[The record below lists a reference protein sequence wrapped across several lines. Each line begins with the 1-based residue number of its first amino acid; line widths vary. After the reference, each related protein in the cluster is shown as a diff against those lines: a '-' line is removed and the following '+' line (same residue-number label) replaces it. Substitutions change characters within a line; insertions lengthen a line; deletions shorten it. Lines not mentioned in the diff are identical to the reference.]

1 MLFRSNLT
9 LFDDQISSEKIIS
22 VIDNLGLTS
31 WYQSLPEGLDSMLST
46 GGSGLSAGEA
56 QLLAFTRI
64 FLKNPAIIVL
74 DEPSSRL
81 DPATEARIDLAL
93 QKLLQD
99 RTSIIIAH
107 RLGTLQRVDEIMILE
122 DGHIREYG
130 DRHSLVADPQ
140 SRFSQL
146 LSTGLEDKDL
156 PNERSRASK
165 EVLL

>member
-1 MLFRSNLT
+1 
-9 LFDDQISSEKIIS
+9 
-22 VIDNLGLTS
+22 
-31 WYQSLPEGLDSMLST
+31 MLST

-107 RLGTLQRVDEIMILE
+107 RLGTLQRVDEIILE